1 MRHPRSSVVAAAA
14 ALPLLLRLLLAPF
27 ELGLAPTPSHD
38 RLGVPVVLG
47 EDGPREALLLR
58 DVAVAVLGPSEPD
71 GSRLRELPAARSRPQ
86 NFFVVL
92 GVS

>member
-47 EDGPREALLLR
+47 EDGPREALLLG
-58 DVAVAVLGPSEPD
+58 DVAVAVLG
-71 GSRLRELPAARSRPQ
+71 SRLVSAPQARSETVLCQ
-86 NFFVVL
+86 NS
-92 GVS
+92 GPIVS